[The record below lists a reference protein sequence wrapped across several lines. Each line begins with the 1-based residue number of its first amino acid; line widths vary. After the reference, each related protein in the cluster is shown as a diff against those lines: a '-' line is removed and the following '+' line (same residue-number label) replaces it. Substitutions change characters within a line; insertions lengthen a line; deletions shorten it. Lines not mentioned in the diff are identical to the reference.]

1 MRLLDVDPMRILAG
15 EIEIFDDRERAA
27 ALSICLRTSCWIA
40 LTSTTSNQ
48 PKCFPMSEK
57 R

>member
-27 ALSICLRTSCWIA
+27 ALSICLRIW
-40 LTSTTSNQ
+40 
-48 PKCFPMSEK
+48 
-57 R
+57 